1 MGAISGRRKLGLFE
15 SGRAQNPT
23 DSDWTN
29 VYSYYTNDKLSGDG
43 CWGMVTN
50 IYGSTA
56 ICGDYIPV
64 DPENKHY
71 ILTASV
77 KTIATNYL
85 GNNGSGH
92 MGFAAY
98 DVNKTFIGHAQAF
111 STDNTTLSRAASP
124 GDTTIYITSA
134 SANMISAMNSA
145 TAHIRSLN
153 FYFTGSPYP
162 TVGGYTRYNMYA
174 SVVRN
179 SITQTGSGDWEIT
192 FTSGLPNWGYTFAVG
207 TPVGRSFAGGS
218 YNYALGAPI
227 YPTEWTT
234 YTSGV
239 MHGYVNGAA
248 SSGASFRDGTKFIR
262 WLNLR
267 NYNYRTQRDGDSA
280 NYLLDNIQ
288 LLELPTSA
296 RATRINGA
304 THLHRRARRL
314 R

>member
-1 MGAISGRRKLGLFE
+1 MGAVAGRRKLGLFE

-71 ILTASV
+71 VLTASV

-92 MGFAAY
+92 MGFAGY
-98 DVNKTFIGHAQAF
+98 DADLNFIGHHQAF
-111 STDNTTLSRAASP
+111 TYTNTNTTLTRAASP
-124 GDTTIYITSA
+124 GDTSIYIGRGDWYVGGTG
-134 SANMISAMNSA
+134 
-145 TAHIRSLN
+145 HRRSIN
-153 FYFTGSPYP
+153 FYPAGSPYP
-162 TVGGYTRYNMYA
+162 TVGGYSRFNLYNNAY
-174 SVVRN
+174 STDG
-179 SITQTGSGDWEIT
+179 ITQISGSEWRVDLNIAI
-192 FTSGLPNWGYTFAVG
+192 PNWGYSLPIG
-207 TPVGRSFAGGS
+207 TPLGRTQAGGS

-239 MHGYVNGAA
+239 MHGYVNGAE

-267 NYNYRTQRDGDSA
+267 NYNYRTQNQGDSA

-296 RATRINGA
+296 KATRMNGA